1 MAATWLESSEKL
13 NYLPLIRLGLS
24 CDLVEIVYFVF
35 SSVWN
40 ISFMWELRLQ
50 WIFGKLNFHTNMLPT
65 MFIINLKELCNF
77 TWKLQ
82 IMIIFV
88 QRTHSIP
95 LDRFHDEL

>member
-1 MAATWLESSEKL
+1 MALGGSSL
-13 NYLPLIRLGLS
+13 FCVLLL
-24 CDLVEIVYFVF
+24 
-35 SSVWN
+35 WN
-40 ISFMWELRLQ
+40 IIFVWELRLQ
-50 WIFGKLNFHTNMLPT
+50 WIFGKLNFHTNMSPT

-82 IMIIFV
+82 IMIIFL